1 MAFAN
6 TNSIVDNDVNNMLRG
21 LSRDN
26 ADSAHTGDT
35 NETDLS
41 SVSIT
46 GGTMGATG
54 LILSYAAGTIT
65 GTAGTK
71 TIRMDFGAT
80 TIATITHAAG
90 TTLDWSITAKI
101 SNTATGAQR
110 IEVWRTADDG
120 LAVVF
125 DYSTAAIDTT
135 ANVTHKVTAQLG
147 ASGDTVTQTKFETY
161 VNQIT

>member
-6 TNSIVDNDVNNMLRG
+6 TDSIVANDVNNMLRG
-21 LSRDN
+21 LHRNN
-26 ADSAHTGDT
+26 ADSNHTGDT

-41 SVSIT
+41 SMSIT
-46 GGTMGATG
+46 SGTIGATG
-54 LILSYAAGTIT
+54 LILSYASGTIT

-71 TIRMDFGAT
+71 TIRMVFGST
-80 TIATITHAAG
+80 TIAVVTHSAG

-110 IEVWRTADDG
+110 IEIWKTADDG
-120 LAVVF
+120 LAMVF
-125 DYSTAAIDTT
+125 DYTTSAIDTT
-135 ANVTHKVTAQLG
+135 ASVTHKVTAQLG
-147 ASGDTVTQTKFETY
+147 AAGDVISQAKFEVY